1 MKTKIFILFTF
12 LFVGYSYAQ
21 IVSCDFN
28 SKGVQEKEEY
38 AIPFQVVEEK
48 PKFMACEDV
57 SKEKEAECFKEQL
70 NKHVIRYFYYPKEAI
85 DKGIEGRININFQI
99 NTNGSVTV
107 IGVRGTDKLLETVAK
122 EIIEKLPT
130 FIPGKQGGKP
140 VPVTFSYPINFKLTY
155 KN

>member
-28 SKGVQEKEEY
+28 AKGVQEKEEY

-107 IGVRGTDKLLETVAK
+107 IGVRGADKLLETVAK

>member
-1 MKTKIFILFTF
+1 MKTKILILFTF

-28 SKGVQEKEEY
+28 AKGVQEEEDP
-38 AIPFQVVEEK
+38 IPFYVVEEK

>member
-1 MKTKIFILFTF
+1 M
-12 LFVGYSYAQ
+12 
-21 IVSCDFN
+21 
-28 SKGVQEKEEY
+28 
-38 AIPFQVVEEK
+38 
-48 PKFMACEDV
+48 
-57 SKEKEAECFKEQL
+57 
-70 NKHVIRYFYYPKEAI
+70 IRYFYYPKEAI

>member
-1 MKTKIFILFTF
+1 MKTKIFILLTF

-28 SKGVQEKEEY
+28 AKGVQEKEEY

-130 FIPGKQGGKP
+130 FIPGKQDGKP

>member
-28 SKGVQEKEEY
+28 AKGVQEEEFP
-38 AIPFQVVEEK
+38 IPFHVVEEK

-140 VPVTFSYPINFKLTY
+140 VPVTFNYPINFKLTY

>member
-1 MKTKIFILFTF
+1 MKTKILILFTF
-12 LFVGYSYAQ
+12 LFAGYSYAQ

-28 SKGVQEKEEY
+28 AKGVQEKEEY

-57 SKEKEAECFKEQL
+57 PKEKEAECFKEQL
-70 NKHVIRYFYYPKEAI
+70 NKHIIRYFYYPKEAL

-140 VPVTFSYPINFKLTY
+140 VPVTFNYPINFKLTY

>member
-1 MKTKIFILFTF
+1 MKTKILILFTF

-21 IVSCDFN
+21 IVSYDFN
-28 SKGVQEKEEY
+28 AKGVQEEEFP
-38 AIPFQVVEEK
+38 IPFHVVEEK

-85 DKGIEGRININFQI
+85 DKGIEGRVIVSFQI
-99 NTNGSVTV
+99 NTNGTVT
-107 IGVRGTDKLLETVAK
+107 IRDVRGTDKLLETVAK

-130 FIPGKQGGKP
+130 FIPGKQDGKP
-140 VPVTFSYPINFKLTY
+140 VPVIFSYPINFKLTY

>member
-12 LFVGYSYAQ
+12 LFVGYGYAQ

-28 SKGVQEKEEY
+28 AKGVQEKEEY

-48 PKFMACEDV
+48 PKFMAFEDV
-57 SKEKEAECFKEQL
+57 SKEKKAEGFKEKL

>member
-21 IVSCDFN
+21 VVSCDFN
-28 SKGVQEKEEY
+28 AKGVQEKEEY

>member
-1 MKTKIFILFTF
+1 MKTKILILFTF

-28 SKGVQEKEEY
+28 AKGVQEKEEY

-140 VPVTFSYPINFKLTY
+140 VPVTFNYPINFKLTY

>member
-21 IVSCDFN
+21 VVSCDFN
-28 SKGVQEKEEY
+28 AKGVQEKEEY

-107 IGVRGTDKLLETVAK
+107 IGVRGTDKLLGTAAK

-140 VPVTFSYPINFKLTY
+140 VPVTFNYPINFKLTY

>member
-28 SKGVQEKEEY
+28 AKGVQEKEEY

-85 DKGIEGRININFQI
+85 DKGIEGRI
-99 NTNGSVTV
+99 

>member
-21 IVSCDFN
+21 IVSRHFN
-28 SKGVQEKEEY
+28 AKGVQEKEDP
-38 AIPFQVVEEK
+38 IPFYAVEEK

-57 SKEKEAECFKEQL
+57 PKEKEAECFKEQL

-140 VPVTFSYPINFKLTY
+140 VPVTFNYPINFKLS
-155 KN
+155 N

>member
-1 MKTKIFILFTF
+1 MKTKILILFTF

-28 SKGVQEKEEY
+28 AKGVQEEEDP
-38 AIPFQVVEEK
+38 IPFYVVEEK

-57 SKEKEAECFKEQL
+57 PKEKEAECFKEQL

-85 DKGIEGRININFQI
+85 DKGIQGRVIVSFQI
-99 NTNGSVTV
+99 NSNGTVT
-107 IGVRGTDKLLETVAK
+107 IRDVRGISKLLEVAAK
-122 EIIEKLPT
+122 EIFEKLPT

-140 VPVTFSYPINFKLTY
+140 VPVTFNYPINFKLS
-155 KN
+155 N

>member
-28 SKGVQEKEEY
+28 AKGVQEKEEY

-57 SKEKEAECFKEQL
+57 SKEKEVECFKEQL

-85 DKGIEGRININFQI
+85 DKGIEGRININFKI

>member
-1 MKTKIFILFTF
+1 MKTKILILFTF

-28 SKGVQEKEEY
+28 AKGVQEEEDP
-38 AIPFQVVEEK
+38 IPFYVVEEK

-57 SKEKEAECFKEQL
+57 PKEKEAECFKEQL

-85 DKGIEGRININFQI
+85 DKGIEGRVNINFQI

>member
-1 MKTKIFILFTF
+1 MKTKILILFTF

-28 SKGVQEKEEY
+28 AKGVQEKEEY

-57 SKEKEAECFKEQL
+57 PKEKEAECFKEQL

-140 VPVTFSYPINFKLTY
+140 VPVTFNYPINFKLTY

>member
-12 LFVGYSYAQ
+12 LFIGYSYAQ
-21 IVSCDFN
+21 IVSRHFN
-28 SKGVQEKEEY
+28 AKGVQEKEDP
-38 AIPFQVVEEK
+38 IPFLLVEEK

-57 SKEKEAECFKEQL
+57 PKEKEAACFKEQL
-70 NKHVIRYFYYPKEAI
+70 DKHVIRYFYYPKEAI